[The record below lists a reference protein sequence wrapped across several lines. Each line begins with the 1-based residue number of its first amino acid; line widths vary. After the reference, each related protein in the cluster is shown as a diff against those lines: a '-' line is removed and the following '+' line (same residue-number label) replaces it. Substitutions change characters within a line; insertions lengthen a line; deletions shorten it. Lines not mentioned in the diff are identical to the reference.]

1 MKTKLFPLFLLLA
14 ASASAWAH
22 TTQEMTFTCPIG
34 GEKFSQIMDTS
45 GTSIGMMTD
54 MRPVGPI
61 AAPSALPQCP
71 KNKFVMFK
79 KQFSPAELAK
89 FTRVVNSAEYQQI
102 AAQSPSYFAW
112 GRMMELAGENQ
123 DAQQMMNIFL
133 KASWQSESQE
143 SFSKTLEYADK
154 VLANKAISSKDAIN
168 AQFLRGEMLRKLGR
182 FDEAKRVFTALQ
194 KNPAVKQDKLF
205 SQLAALQL
213 SLVAQKSMVSEI
225 IDFDKK

>member
-1 MKTKLFPLFLLLA
+1 MKTHLLTLLLLV
-14 ASASAWAH
+14 ASASASAH
-22 TTQEMTFTCPIG
+22 TAQEIAFTCPIG
-34 GEKFSQIMDTS
+34 GEKFTQTMDTS
-45 GTSIGMMTD
+45 GTRIGMMTD
-54 MRPVGPI
+54 TRPVGPI
-61 AAPSALPQCP
+61 ATPFSLAQCP
-71 KNKFVMFK
+71 SNKFVMFK
-79 KQFSPAELAK
+79 KEFSPDELAK
-89 FTRVVNSAEYQQI
+89 FERVVNSAEYQQI

-133 KASWQSESQE
+133 QASWQSESQE

-168 AQFLRGEMLRKLGR
+168 TQFLRGEMLRKLGR

-194 KNPAVKQDKLF
+194 KNPEVKQDKLF

-213 SLVAQKSMVSEI
+213 GLVAKKSTVSEI

>member
-1 MKTKLFPLFLLLA
+1 MKTQLLTLLLIV
-14 ASASAWAH
+14 ASASASAH
-22 TTQEMTFTCPIG
+22 TAQEMAFTCPIG
-34 GEKFSQIMDTS
+34 GEKFTQTMDTS
-45 GTSIGMMTD
+45 GTRIGMMTD
-54 MRPVGPI
+54 TRPVGPI
-61 AAPSALPQCP
+61 ATPFSLAQCP
-71 KNKFVMFK
+71 SNKFVMFK
-79 KQFSPAELAK
+79 KEFSPDELAK
-89 FTRVVNSAEYQQI
+89 FERVVNSAEYQQI

-133 KASWQSESQE
+133 QASWQSESQE

-168 AQFLRGEMLRKLGR
+168 TQFLRGEMLRKLGR

-194 KNPAVKQDKLF
+194 KNPEVKQDKLF
-205 SQLAALQL
+205 SQLATLQL
-213 SLVAQKSMVSEI
+213 SLVAKKSMVSEI

>member
-1 MKTKLFPLFLLLA
+1 MKTQLLTLLLLV
-14 ASASAWAH
+14 ASASASAH
-22 TTQEMTFTCPIG
+22 TAQEMAFTCPIG
-34 GEKFSQIMDTS
+34 GEKFTQTMDTS
-45 GTSIGMMTD
+45 GTRIGMMTD
-54 MRPVGPI
+54 TRPVGPI
-61 AAPSALPQCP
+61 ATPFSLAQCP
-71 KNKFVMFK
+71 SNKFVMFK
-79 KQFSPAELAK
+79 KEFSPDELAK
-89 FTRVVNSAEYQQI
+89 FERVVNSAEYQQI
-102 AAQSPSYFAW
+102 AAQSPSYLAW

-133 KASWQSESQE
+133 QASWQSESQE

-168 AQFLRGEMLRKLGR
+168 TQFLRGEMLRKLGR

-194 KNPAVKQDKLF
+194 KNPEVKKDKLF

-213 SLVAQKSMVSEI
+213 SLVAKKSIVSEI

>member
-1 MKTKLFPLFLLLA
+1 MKTHLLTLLLLV
-14 ASASAWAH
+14 ASASASAH
-22 TTQEMTFTCPIG
+22 TAQEIAFTCPIG
-34 GEKFSQIMDTS
+34 GEKFTQTMDTS
-45 GTSIGMMTD
+45 GTRIGMMTD
-54 MRPVGPI
+54 TRPVGPI
-61 AAPSALPQCP
+61 ATPFSLAQCP
-71 KNKFVMFK
+71 SNKFVMFK
-79 KQFSPAELAK
+79 KEFSPDELAK
-89 FTRVVNSAEYQQI
+89 FERVVNSAEYQQI

-133 KASWQSESQE
+133 QASWQSESQE

-168 AQFLRGEMLRKLGR
+168 TQFLRGEMLRKLGR

-194 KNPAVKQDKLF
+194 KNPEVKQDKLF

-213 SLVAQKSMVSEI
+213 SLVAKKSTVSEI

>member
-1 MKTKLFPLFLLLA
+1 MKTQLLALLLLA
-14 ASASAWAH
+14 AGASASAH
-22 TTQEMTFTCPIG
+22 TATEKAFTCPIG
-34 GEKFSQIMDTS
+34 GETFSQTIDTS
-45 GTSIGMMTD
+45 GTSFGMMTD
-54 MRPVGPI
+54 TRPVGPI
-61 AAPSALPQCP
+61 AAPFAIPQCP

-79 KQFSPAELAK
+79 SQFSKAELAK
-89 FTRVVNSAEYQQI
+89 FERVVNSAEYQKI

-133 KASWQSESQE
+133 QASWQSESQE

-168 AQFLRGEMLRKLGR
+168 TQFLRGEMLRKLGR

-205 SQLAALQL
+205 SQLATLQL
-213 SLVAQKSMVSEI
+213 GLVAKKSMVSEI